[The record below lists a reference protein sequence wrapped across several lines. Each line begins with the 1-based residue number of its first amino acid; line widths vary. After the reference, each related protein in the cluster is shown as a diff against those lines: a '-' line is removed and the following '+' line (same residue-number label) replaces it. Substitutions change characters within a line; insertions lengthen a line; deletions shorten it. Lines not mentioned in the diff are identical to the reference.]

1 MKGAGS
7 WQQYKTEAQSIPNI
21 SACPY
26 LFIEHTNQH
35 LDMQMYLQKSMYK
48 TDTRTLIQRREKKK
62 KQKQERKQLEFGALI
77 LTHNRTTYL
86 NLDQKSKTTSNNMK
100 Y

>member
-48 TDTRTLIQRREKKK
+48 TDTRTLIQRRGKEKKK
-62 KQKQERKQLEFGALI
+62 TRK
-77 LTHNRTTYL
+77 
-86 NLDQKSKTTSNNMK
+86 KTTWVWGIDFDTQQDNVPKSGPK
-100 Y
+100 I